1 MDIQEMVAELEEY
14 YENAGFAD
22 FYEKV
27 LKDKTDKEIQ
37 LLFEETFSG
46 EKELFEYAQSHGFD
60 ESDEYNGADGV
71 LEKLQSFMAAKA
83 GGGDPEAQYLFGK
96 YILDNS
102 NAQVDV
108 AWAAEMISSAAMQGH
123 EEAKELLKGI
133 GVSEGSL
140 TEPENVDEKKLLHLA
155 EAGDPEAQ
163 YQMGI
168 SFMAF
173 EQGENA
179 EFSKALDWFAKAADN
194 GHEMAANQL
203 RFWTYVDKLMNRGEV
218 ARNADFM
225 DIMSLVIEK
234 AAAGDPEA
242 RVAQL

>member
-1 MDIQEMVAELEEY
+1 
-14 YENAGFAD
+14 
-22 FYEKV
+22 
-27 LKDKTDKEIQ
+27 
-37 LLFEETFSG
+37 
-46 EKELFEYAQSHGFD
+46 
-60 ESDEYNGADGV
+60 
-71 LEKLQSFMAAKA
+71 
-83 GGGDPEAQYLFGK
+83 
-96 YILDNS
+96 
-102 NAQVDV
+102 
-108 AWAAEMISSAAMQGH
+108 
-123 EEAKELLKGI
+123 
-133 GVSEGSL
+133 
-140 TEPENVDEKKLLHLA
+140 
-155 EAGDPEAQ
+155 
-163 YQMGI
+163 MGI